1 MADPRGLFE
10 FVGLDWEKL
19 TIPVRDRAF
28 IWVLTA
34 VASVMS
40 RVSDIA

>member
-1 MADPRGLFE
+1 MAG
-10 FVGLDWEKL
+10 
-19 TIPVRDRAF
+19 RDRDYERAVRVAAYF